1 MMTMI
6 ESLRGYVNIY
16 EGLSSFPEI
25 FLPIS
30 VLLLEVAQQ
39 GNMVGPLQDKLK
51 EVAELIKTKVSEHHR
66 SRQPLQ
72 MRRQKPVP
80 IKMLNP
86 RFEEK

>member
-1 MMTMI
+1 MVET
-6 ESLRGYVNIY
+6 LREYVSVY

-30 VLLLEVAQQ
+30 VLLREVAQQ
-39 GNMVGPLQDKLK
+39 ENMVGPLQDRLK
-51 EVAELIKTKVSEHHR
+51 DAAQLITTKVSERHM
-66 SRQPLQ
+66 SRQPLK

-86 RFEEK
+86 KFEEK